1 MAEKN
6 LIKLAKGGGNKIT
19 KAPIAKKP
27 VVKVDKK
34 PITPAEERDIKA
46 KAKVEELLQG
56 VDLTPIKKEEELL
69 EMDNDENKGDNWLQ
83 EQVSRL
89 SEENERLRSEAALA
103 KEDYSKIFGE
113 FQQLKGGVVSSDS
126 NSELKGKISQLFNE
140 IQSGYVSMGNNPQ
153 TGEPWFRIYPVA
165 FLNRLIMFFPFLE
178 NEKKF

>member
-1 MAEKN
+1 MVEKN
-6 LIKLAKGGGNKIT
+6 LIKLAKGSSSNTT

-46 KAKVEELLQG
+46 KAKVEELLHD
-56 VDLTPIKKEEELL
+56 VDLTPTKKDDLL
-69 EMDNDENKGDNWLQ
+69 EIDNSEDKGEGWLQ

-103 KEDYSKIFGE
+103 KEDYSKIFTE
-113 FQQLKGGVVSSDS
+113 FQEIKSGVVSSDS
-126 NSELKGKISQLFNE
+126 NSELKGKIFQLFAE
-140 IQSGYVSMGNNPQ
+140 IQANLISMGYKPS
-153 TGEPWFRIYPVA
+153 GEPWFEIRPVA

-178 NEKKF
+178 KEKKF